1 MAGTATQ
8 QTVPTAPTST
18 SANSLIGYGTGLLG
32 SAATGAANSG
42 NSAANLYNPLLQQY
56 LTSINNN
63 PLAQLYQTGGTSNP
77 LLEQYLNVAGIPL
90 QQVPSQGGGTLGQGA
105 TQNAQGQTLP
115 QPTQS
120 GNRSALVP
128 GPGGQLSTTATG
140 NYVANGVMYS
150 ANGQPLGLAPQG
162 TPNGPVGGTQQTGG
176 TAAATGTSSLPQGNP
191 ASPNTVSIAANV
203 LSSSNP
209 YGLTQAQQTQL
220 NGQIQQ
226 YQQQAQNSV
235 AQYQDQMAQDG
246 VDPSHSAEGAALIQQ
261 TYSQMSDQLA
271 ATFAQQAQQTQL
283 QALSG
288 LISSGQSADST
299 SQSQLSSILGS
310 LQQQQDLGYS
320 TSLNAGTAALNQ
332 GNVINQQNA
341 QNQANQNNF
350 IGSLLGSIPVIGG
363 SLSSLF
369 GGSGGGG
376 STDVANAL
384 TALNA
389 FNGAAII

>member
-1 MAGTATQ
+1 MAATQ

-18 SANSLIGYGTGLLG
+18 SANSLVGYGTGLLG
-32 SAATGAANSG
+32 SAATGAASAG
-42 NSAANLYNPLLQQY
+42 NAASNLYDPLLQQY

-90 QQVPSQGGGTLGQGA
+90 QQAPSQGGGTLGQGA
-105 TQNAQGQTLP
+105 THNAQGQTLP

-120 GNRSALVP
+120 GNRSA
-128 GPGGQLSTTATG
+128 GPLG
-140 NYVANGVMYS
+140 NKLGSNPQTFVQNGIIYNT
-150 ANGQPLGLAPQG
+150 NGQVIGIAPQG
-162 TPNGPVGGTQQTGG
+162 TPNSSPTGATTG
-176 TAAATGTSSLPQGNP
+176 QAATTANAAPQSSLPQGNP

-203 LSSSNP
+203 LSPSNP

-271 ATFAQQAQQTQL
+271 ATFAQQAQQAQL

-299 SQSQLSSILGS
+299 SQSQLASILGS

-320 TSLNAGTAALNQ
+320 TSLQGGIAALGQ
-332 GNVINQQNA
+332 GNTEAA
-341 QNQANQNNF
+341 Q
-350 IGSLLGSIPVIGG
+350 IGSK
-363 SLSSLF
+363 
-369 GGSGGGG
+369 SGQ
-376 STDVANAL
+376 SEQLHRKPARINTCYWWQL
-384 TALNA
+384 EQPLRR
-389 FNGAAII
+389 

>member
-1 MAGTATQ
+1 MATQ
-8 QTVPTAPTST
+8 QVVPQTPTGT
-18 SANSLIGYGTGLLG
+18 SANSLIGYGSNLLG
-32 SAATGAANSG
+32 SAATGAASAG
-42 NSAANLYNPLLQQY
+42 NAAANLYDPLLQQY
-56 LTSINNN
+56 LSSINSN
-63 PLAQLYQTGGTSNP
+63 PLAQLYSTGGTQNP

-120 GNRSALVP
+120 GNRSALIP

-140 NYVANGVMYS
+140 NFVANGIMYS
-150 ANGQPLGLAPQG
+150 ANGQPLGVAPKG

-176 TAAATGTSSLPQGNP
+176 TAAPTGTSSLPQGNP

-203 LSSSNP
+203 LSPSNP

-226 YQQQAQNSV
+226 YQLQAQNSI

-246 VDPSHSAEGAALIQQ
+246 VDPAHSAEGAALIQQ
-261 TYSQMSDQLA
+261 TYNQMSDQLA

-299 SQSQLSSILGS
+299 SQSQLASILGS

-320 TSLNAGTAALNQ
+320 TSLQGGIAALGQGNTEAAQAAANQAQSNSFLGDIFGAVPGLAKFLGIGGTTAA
-332 GNVINQQNA
+332 A
-341 QNQANQNNF
+341 PAD
-350 IGSLLGSIPVIGG
+350 LGLEG
-363 SLSSLF
+363 LA
-369 GGSGGGG
+369 
-376 STDVANAL
+376 VA
-384 TALNA
+384 
-389 FNGAAII
+389 

>member
-1 MAGTATQ
+1 MAAVATQ
-8 QTVPTAPTST
+8 QSVPTAPTST

-32 SAATGAANSG
+32 SAATGAASAG
-42 NSAANLYNPLLQQY
+42 NAASSLYDPLLQQY

-63 PLAQLYQTGGTSNP
+63 PLAQLYQTGGTSDP

-162 TPNGPVGGTQQTGG
+162 TPNGPVGGT
-176 TAAATGTSSLPQGNP
+176 AAATSPTGTSSLPQGNP

-203 LSSSNP
+203 LSPSNP

-288 LISSGQSADST
+288 LISGGQSADST
-299 SQSQLSSILGS
+299 SQSQLASILGS

-341 QNQANQNNF
+341 QNQANTNSF
-350 IGSLLGSIPVIGG
+350 LGGILGIGG
-363 SLSSLF
+363 KL
-369 GGSGGGG
+369 
-376 STDVANAL
+376 
-384 TALNA
+384 
-389 FNGAAII
+389 GAAEIAASAAEAA

>member
-1 MAGTATQ
+1 MAATQ

-32 SAATGAANSG
+32 SAATGAASAG

-63 PLAQLYQTGGTSNP
+63 PLAQLYSTGGTSNP
-77 LLEQYLNVAGIPL
+77 LLEQYLNAAGIPL
-90 QQVPSQGGGTLGQGA
+90 QQLPSQAGGTLGQGA

-120 GNRSALVP
+120 GNRSALAL
-128 GPGGQLSTTATG
+128 GPGGLGTVATG
-140 NYVANGVMYS
+140 PYVENGISYS
-150 ANGQPLGLAPQG
+150 AGGQPLGLAPTG
-162 TPNGPVGGTQQTGG
+162 TPNSPLLGGTQQTGG
-176 TAAATGTSSLPQGNP
+176 TAAPTSPTGTSSLPQGNP
-191 ASPNTVSIAANV
+191 ASPNTVSIASNV
-203 LSSSNP
+203 LSPSNP

-235 AQYQDQMAQDG
+235 AQYQDQMSQDG

-283 QALSG
+283 TALSG
-288 LISSGQSADST
+288 LISGGQSADST
-299 SQSQLSSILGS
+299 SQSQLASILGS

-320 TSLNAGTAALNQ
+320 TSLQGGMAALGQ
-332 GNVINQQNA
+332 GNTEAA
-341 QNQANQNNF
+341 QSAANQANSNNF
-350 IGSLLGSIPVIGG
+350 IGSLLGSIPIIG
-363 SLSSLF
+363 SSLKSLV

-376 STDVANAL
+376 G
-384 TALNA
+384 
-389 FNGAAII
+389 GASAPIDAGLEGLGIP